1 MFRHSRPPVPEIDV
15 TELESLRAAGETEV
29 LDVREGWEYRKGR
42 VPGVIHI
49 PLGELVARVD
59 ELPRDRRVVVICGHG
74 SRSLSAAEFLLQR
87 GFQGV
92 ASVAGGTTAWAASGR
107 EIETGD

>member
-1 MFRHSRPPVPEIDV
+1 VFRHAHAPIPEIDV
-15 TELESLRAAGETEV
+15 AELETLRAAGETEV
-29 LDVREGWEYRKGR
+29 LDVREGWEYRQAR

-59 ELPRDRRVVVICGHG
+59 EVPRDRRVVVICGHG

-87 GFQGV
+87 GYEGV

>member
-1 MFRHSRPPVPEIDV
+1 MFRPAHQQIPEIDIA
-15 TELESLRAAGETEV
+15 ELDDLRAAGAADV
-29 LDVREGWEYRKGR
+29 LDVREGWEYRRGR

-49 PLGELVARVD
+49 PLGELARRVD

-74 SRSLSAAEFLLQR
+74 QRSLGAAEFLLR
-87 GFQGV
+87 SGFEGV
-92 ASVAGGTTAWAASGR
+92 ASVAGGTTAWAMSGR